1 MNMRNPVK
9 ILLSILISVV
19 MSGSALAQNSRPIDI
34 IQNTIDKTLTIMNDP
49 QYESDAQQDQL
60 QQKVWDVVRDVFD
73 YNEIARRA
81 LARNWKQFTSAQRKE
96 FTQVFSELLKNT
108 YLNRLK
114 REYKD
119 TKFTYEGQELIS
131 ETKAK
136 VKTKLERKTLEAAVN
151 YRMRYQN
158 EKWRIYDITIEGVS
172 MVKNYRSQFKE
183 ILTKESPAQLIERL
197 KEKLKPRST
206 AIK

>member
-1 MNMRNPVK
+1 MNMRNPIK
-9 ILLSILISVV
+9 ILLSLLISVV
-19 MSGSALAQNSRPIDI
+19 MSGSAVAQNNRPIDI

-49 QYESDAQQDQL
+49 RYENDAQQDQL
-60 QQKVWDVVRDVFD
+60 QQKIWDVVRDVFD

-96 FTQVFSELLKNT
+96 FTQVFSEFLKNT

-172 MVKNYRSQFKE
+172 MIKNYRSQFKE

-197 KEKLKPRST
+197 KEKLKPQST